1 MSAVDAAPTTEPTA
15 PSASVPVPPRP
26 RRPAAPRRGVGDQ
39 RLLPYA
45 LLLPAML
52 ITGAV
57 LAYPLGKLVALS
69 LQRYGLEQLFAG
81 KGSFIG
87 LDNYT
92 ALLGDDLFWQ
102 VVGRTLVFTVVNV
115 VLTMGLGLL
124 LALLLQRLRRG
135 IRIALTTALV
145 GAWAMPMIVSVAVF
159 QWMVDYDFGV
169 VNWLLTRTGLA
180 NLEQHNWFEDPKQG
194 FVVIIALIVWQ
205 ALPFVALTLHA
216 ALTQVPAEL
225 DEAARIDGAG
235 ALQVFRNVTFPVI
248 RPVFVILTSLSLI
261 WDFQVFNQVWVMLG
275 GRVPK
280 DYYLL
285 SVYSYVE
292 SFGVSNYGR
301 GAAIALVMV
310 LMLLV
315 VTFFYVRQLLRI
327 GEVR

>member
-15 PSASVPVPPRP
+15 PSVSLPVPGRP
-26 RRPAAPRRGVGDQ
+26 RRPAAPRRGTGRQ

-45 LLLPAML
+45 LLLPALL

-69 LQRYGLEQLFAG
+69 LQRYGLEQLIAG
-81 KGSFIG
+81 KGSFVG
-87 LDNYT
+87 LDNFT
-92 ALLGDDLFWQ
+92 ALLTDGLFWQ
-102 VVGRTLVFTVVNV
+102 VVARTLVFTVVNV
-115 VLTMGLGLL
+115 VLTMGIGLL
-124 LALLLQRLRRG
+124 LALLLQRLGRG
-135 IRIALTTALV
+135 IRVALTTALV

-169 VNWLLTRTGLA
+169 VNWLVTKTGLA
-180 NLEQHNWFEDPKQG
+180 DLQQHNWFEDPRQG
-194 FVVIIALIVWQ
+194 FVVIVALIVWQ

-216 ALTQVPAEL
+216 ALTQVPPEL

-235 ALQVFRNVTFPVI
+235 ALQVFRHVTFPVI

-275 GRVPK
+275 ARVPE